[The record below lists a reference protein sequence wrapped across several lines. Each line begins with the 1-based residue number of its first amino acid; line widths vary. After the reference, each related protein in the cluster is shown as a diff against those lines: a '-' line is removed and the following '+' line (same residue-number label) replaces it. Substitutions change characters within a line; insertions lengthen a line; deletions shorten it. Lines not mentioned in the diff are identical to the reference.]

1 MVPFMKKLP
10 MFTSAVAWLLL
21 TSFTAAAAAQSLTKI
36 TLAHALPQLTPSF
49 AIDSSIPTYLGYWK
63 QEGLAV
69 DVVTTP
75 GGSAATQLV
84 ISGRADAAVASPV
97 TAMLAV
103 QRGIDLRIIY
113 ATVRGDVY
121 GIAIPDG
128 ENVSSL
134 GALKGQTIG
143 VSSFASTSTSY
154 SKALL
159 ERAGLKPTE
168 FTLVEIGVGARAAAA
183 IRLHQV
189 RALGLWDEAY
199 KQMEISGVEFKHIYK
214 DPRAATSFTG
224 SLIVRGDDLEKR
236 PQVFIGLA
244 RAIAKAQLFQQTNPE
259 ASVKIHWKV
268 YPQSVPRQG
277 ITGATLKAATAVASV
292 HIPLQA
298 RNTFGTGHYGDVPI
312 TDMKK
317 FQNYLVETGQ
327 LPKAIDPQKYISNAL
342 TAKINDFDAVAVEKQ
357 ARDFKEP

>member
-1 MVPFMKKLP
+1 MKKLLIL
-10 MFTSAVAWLLL
+10 TSAVCWLLL
-21 TSFTAAAAAQSLTKI
+21 LPAIAAAAAQNLTKI

-49 AIDSSIPTYLGYWK
+49 AIDSSIPTYLGYWN

-84 ISGRADAAVASPV
+84 MSGRADAAVASPV

-113 ATVRGDVY
+113 VTVRGDVY

-128 ENVSSL
+128 ERVSSL
-134 GALKGQTIG
+134 KGLKGQTIG

-159 ERAGLKPTE
+159 QRAGLKPTE
-168 FTLVEIGVGARAAAA
+168 FTLVEIGVGARAGAAV
-183 IRLHQV
+183 RLHQV

-199 KQMEISGVEFKHIYK
+199 KQMEIAGIKFKHIYK
-214 DPRAATSFTG
+214 DPRATTSFTG
-224 SLIVRGDDLEKR
+224 SLIVRGDDLKKR

-244 RAIAKAQLFQQTNPE
+244 RAIAKAQLFQQINPE

-268 YPQSVPRQG
+268 YPQSIPRQG
-277 ITGATLKAATAVASV
+277 STGATLKAATAVASV

-312 TDMKK
+312 ADMTK

-327 LPKAIDPQKYISNAL
+327 LPKAIDARKYLSNRL
-342 TAKINDFDAVAVEKQ
+342 ITKINDFDTAAVEKQ
-357 ARDFKEP
+357 ARDFKGPQY